1 LSAGVQVTKDEI
13 NVRAG
18 AITKGVFAVLRDVMQ
33 YKAWLD
39 GLTAQDLVDDFAF
52 TLDDAND
59 LKSAFTDLGVVAD
72 VFNGDAAATQADRT
86 VFARRLIGTGN
97 Y

>member
-1 LSAGVQVTKDEI
+1 LSAGIQITKSEI
-13 NVRAG
+13 NLRGG
-18 AITKGVFAVLRDVMQ
+18 AIAKAVFAVLRDVAQ

-39 GLTAQDLVDDFAF
+39 GLSGQNLVDQYTF
-52 TLDDAND
+52 TIDDAND
-59 LKSAFTDLGVVAD
+59 LKSAYTDLGVIVA
-72 VFNGDAAATQADRT
+72 VFEGTAAATQSDRR